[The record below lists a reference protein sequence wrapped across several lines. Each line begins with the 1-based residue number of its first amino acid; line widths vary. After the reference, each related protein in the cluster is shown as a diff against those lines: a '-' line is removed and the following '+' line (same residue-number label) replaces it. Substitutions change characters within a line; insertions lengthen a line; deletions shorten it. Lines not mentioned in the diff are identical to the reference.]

1 MATYSRVKTFVAN
14 ETLTA
19 SDLNT
24 EFNNIITNTNSGNLN
39 SDNVSTSAA
48 WTWTGY
54 HTYSTSSRI
63 VLADNIFMT
72 LGNATDGDY
81 RLRYNSSSTALE
93 LTSTNS
99 DGSGTDAVVMDVQ
112 DGTDDV
118 RIRGGLST
126 NNNAAPTS
134 GIVTGGNIVSDT
146 DSTDDLGTTSVRWA
160 NLYVDAA
167 TITNNLTVGGTLTLT
182 GGLTLNGNVTV
193 GDNASDTLTI
203 NSTIT
208 SNLIFTDA
216 TYDIGASGATRPR
229 DLHLSR
235 NALMGGTLGVTGLLT
250 ATGGVT
256 SGSNIVSDT
265 DSTDD
270 LGTTSVRWANLYV
283 DSIGDSGQA
292 LAVKATTLSFD
303 AASTIDTSGNNN
315 LTLDA
320 GTATLTLD
328 AATIESDAST
338 LSFDAAASIDTSGN
352 NNLSLDAGT
361 ATLTLDAG
369 TIESDAGTLSF
380 DAAASIDTSGNNA
393 LAIDTG
399 SANLNVTA
407 GTLALTGA
415 QTISSTLGVSDNV
428 AISKTGG
435 ADTELSIYNGSS
447 SASAKASLK
456 VGFDSSNHLHIYR
469 AGNAAGIVYN
479 ATQSGSS
486 HQFQIAGSAKATLD
500 ATGNLLVGGTSQS
513 GTANRAAVF
522 SGNKFGLS
530 IIDTTAQAAGVGGA
544 LNLGGNYRSAG
555 DAQAFSRVEA
565 VKENA
570 TDANYAYGM
579 AFSTTANGGTFAEAM
594 RISSTGD
601 LLVGTT
607 SDQIARVFATT
618 GTSGDFAGYF
628 KNTVN
633 NRGPFFVENTNASLN
648 DCMHRMSASAAYNGS
663 SAPFSFMVCT
673 SSIASSA
680 DTEFLMRGD
689 GEAYADGAW
698 NNSGADYQEYF
709 ESDTGSAAEVGRT
722 IVLDG
727 DKVRYYNAD
736 TDSTDDIMGVTRP
749 QADNKNS
756 AVVGNVAWNH
766 WTDKYLTDD
775 WGVYL
780 REDVTVWT
788 YTDEKGD
795 EHTVHERAEIA
806 KDADWTPPSGATSS
820 TQSVRKLNPDFNESL
835 DENYESREVRDEWW
849 LIGLLGQ
856 IQVKAGEPTNP
867 RWIKMKN
874 ISDAVELYYVR

>member
-63 VLADNIFMT
+63 VLADNIYMT

-229 DLHLSR
+229 DLFLSR

-250 ATGGVT
+250 ATAGVT

-270 LGTTSVRWANLYV
+270 LGTTSVRWANLYA

-303 AASTIDTSGNNN
+303 AA
-315 LTLDA
+315 
-320 GTATLTLD
+320 AT
-328 AATIESDAST
+328 
-338 LSFDAAASIDTSGN
+338 IDTSGN

-380 DAAASIDTSGNNA
+380 DSAASIDTSGNNA
-393 LAIDTG
+393 LAISTG

-415 QTISSTLGVSDNV
+415 QTISSTLGVTGDLAV
-428 AISKTGG
+428 ATDGLFVDVSEERVGINQSSPSATLTAKAASNTLHAMKIENAAGQSVQETYIEGSGNPSMSFRNASGTQLIQISTHEISKFNASQDFAVNTSQLYV
-435 ADTELSIYNGSS
+435 DY
-447 SASAKASLK
+447 SASAVGIGTASPEAALHVNNGASITNEPANTRAIFSNGSGADAVSR
-456 VGFDSSNHLHIYR
+456 VGIYAGAGSGFAVLDLGRNDASSR
-469 AGNAAGIVYN
+469 ASITYNAAEDR
-479 ATQSGSS
+479 
-486 HQFQIAGSAKATLD
+486 LD
-500 ATGNLLVGGTSQS
+500 IGTVDGAADISIDTSGNLLVGTLSGYGTNKLNVNGGIAIDGRGAATPGLCEKGDVDTGVYWPTTNTIGITNGGSESLRVDSSRQLLVGYTSSNGSYKLQVNSQIYATNATIATS
-513 GTANRAAVF
+513 DGRYKENVQT
-522 SGNKFGLS
+522 LS
-530 IIDTTAQAAGVGGA
+530 
-544 LNLGGNYRSAG
+544 
-555 DAQAFSRVEA
+555 
-565 VKENA
+565 NA
-570 TDANYAYGM
+570 TD
-579 AFSTTANGGTFAEAM
+579 
-594 RISSTGD
+594 
-601 LLVGTT
+601 LVLRLNPVQFTWKAHDTHDFKVGKT
-607 SDQIARVFATT
+607 DVGFIA
-618 GTSGDFAGYF
+618 
-628 KNTVN
+628 
-633 NRGPFFVENTNASLN
+633 
-648 DCMHRMSASAAYNGS
+648 
-663 SAPFSFMVCT
+663 
-673 SSIASSA
+673 
-680 DTEFLMRGD
+680 
-689 GEAYADGAW
+689 
-698 NNSGADYQEYF
+698 QEVQKVL
-709 ESDTGSAAEVGRT
+709 SDTDYS
-722 IVLDG
+722 
-727 DKVRYYNAD
+727 
-736 TDSTDDIMGVTRP
+736 DSVVVSNKTDDEE
-749 QADNKNS
+749 
-756 AVVGNVAWNH
+756 
-766 WTDKYLTDD
+766 YLGLGETK
-775 WGVYL
+775 L
-780 REDVTVWT
+780 IPLLTAAIQEL
-788 YTDEKGD
+788 
-795 EHTVHERAEIA
+795 
-806 KDADWTPPSGATSS
+806 
-820 TQSVRKLNPDFNESL
+820 TQRVKELES
-835 DENYESREVRDEWW
+835 N
-849 LIGLLGQ
+849 
-856 IQVKAGEPTNP
+856 
-867 RWIKMKN
+867 
-874 ISDAVELYYVR
+874 